1 MVFLDSVDEARL
13 KNPKQFEKAIRK
25 FAKKVKPAARRCHIY
40 ISSRP
45 YSWGFESDENFLD
58 EELYYGIKDNQD
70 ESNREEK
77 VKSALK
83 VFSLAPLNLDDIK
96 FFVKLD
102 QLRTFQVFLIR
113 LKGMIFLDWQKD
125 LLIWIILLINGE
137 KTVS

>member
-83 VFSLAPLNLDDIK
+83 VF
-96 FFVKLD
+96 
-102 QLRTFQVFLIR
+102 
-113 LKGMIFLDWQKD
+113 
-125 LLIWIILLINGE
+125 LLLL
-137 KTVS
+137 